1 MSKQIYFDNAATTQV
16 RPEVVAKMLPIFTNQ
31 FGNPSALYDI
41 GQEAKA
47 IVDESRASIASLIGA
62 DPKEIFFTGSGS
74 EADNW
79 AIRGTAYALKDK
91 GNHIITTAFEHHA
104 VMNTCAALEKEGFEV
119 TYVKPDSEGI
129 ISPEDIKNAITDKTI
144 LITVMYANNEIGTI
158 QPIAE
163 IATIAAEYKI
173 RFHTDAVQAAGVL
186 PINVGELGVDMLSIS
201 AHKFHGPKGIGAL
214 YIKKGTKI
222 NNLISGGGQEQG
234 KRAGTENVAFIAGMA
249 KAFELAHMQM
259 DENRLKVAQMRDYLI
274 ANVVSKIPRVKV
286 NGHLTKRLPGNANF
300 SIECI
305 EGESLLLLL
314 NMNGIA
320 ASSGSACASMSL
332 DPSHVLLS
340 IGLPHEIA
348 HGSIR
353 VTLSDENTYE
363 EIDYFVDKLE
373 EIVKKLRGLSPLW
386 EEKEDK

>member
-31 FGNPSALYDI
+31 FGNPSALYKM
-41 GQEAKA
+41 GEEAKK
-47 IVDESRASIASLIGA
+47 IAEEARENIAYFLGA

-79 AIRGTAYALKDK
+79 AIKGTAYALRDK

-104 VMNTCAALEKEGFEV
+104 VLHTCQQLEKEGFEV
-119 TYVKPDSEGI
+119 TYIKPGSDGLI
-129 ISPEDIKNAITDKTI
+129 NPEDIRNAITDKTI
-144 LITVMYANNEIGTI
+144 LISVMFANNEIGTI

-163 IATIAAEYKI
+163 ISLIAAEHRVK
-173 RFHTDAVQAAGVL
+173 FHTDAVQASGVL
-186 PINVGELGVDMLSIS
+186 PINVRELGIDMLSMS

-214 YIKKGTKI
+214 YVKKGTRL
-222 NNLISGGGQEQG
+222 NNLIHGGGQESG
-234 KRAGTENVAFIAGMA
+234 KRAGTENVPFMAGMA
-249 KAFELAHMQM
+249 KAFEMAHIQM
-259 DENRLKVAQMRDYLI
+259 EENYLKVAQMRDYLI
-274 ANVVSKIPRVKV
+274 ANVVSRIPRVRV

-305 EGESLLLLL
+305 EGESLLLML
-314 NMNGIA
+314 NMKGIA
-320 ASSGSACASMSL
+320 CSSGSACASQSL

-353 VTLSDENTYE
+353 VTLSEDNTYA
-363 EIDYFVDKLE
+363 EIDYFVNTLE
-373 EIVKKLRGLSPLW
+373 EIVKKLRALSPLW
-386 EEKEDK
+386 EE

>member
-31 FGNPSALYDI
+31 FGNPSALYKM
-41 GQEAKA
+41 GEEAKK
-47 IVDESRASIASLIGA
+47 IAEEARENIAYFLGA

-79 AIRGTAYALKDK
+79 AIKGTAYALKDK

-104 VMNTCAALEKEGFEV
+104 VLHTCEQLEKEGFDV
-119 TYVKPDSEGI
+119 TYIKPDSNGLI
-129 ISPEDIKNAITDKTI
+129 NPEDIRNAITDKTI
-144 LITVMYANNEIGTI
+144 LISVMFANNEIGTI

-163 IATIAAEYKI
+163 ISLIAAEHRIK
-173 RFHTDAVQAAGVL
+173 FHTDAVQAAGVL
-186 PINVGELGVDMLSIS
+186 PINVRELGIDMLSMS
-201 AHKFHGPKGIGAL
+201 AHKFHGPKGIGVL
-214 YIKKGTKI
+214 YVKKGTRL
-222 NNLISGGGQEQG
+222 NNLIHGGGQESG
-234 KRAGTENVAFIAGMA
+234 KRAGTENVPFMAGMA
-249 KAFELAHMQM
+249 KAFEMAHMQM
-259 DENRLKVAQMRDYLI
+259 EENHLKVAQMRDYLI
-274 ANVVSKIPRVKV
+274 ASVVSRIPRVKV

-305 EGESLLLLL
+305 EGESLLLML
-314 NMNGIA
+314 NMKGIA
-320 ASSGSACASMSL
+320 CSSGSACASQSL

-353 VTLSDENTYE
+353 VTLSEDNTYG
-363 EIDYFVDKLE
+363 EIDYFVDTLE
-373 EIVKKLRGLSPLW
+373 EIVKKLRELSPLW
-386 EEKEDK
+386 EE

>member
-1 MSKQIYFDNAATTQV
+1 MSRQIYFDNAATTSV
-16 RPEVVAKMLPIFTNQ
+16 KPEVVAKMLPIFTNQ
-31 FGNPSALYDI
+31 YGNPSAIYGK
-41 GQEAKA
+41 GQEAKK
-47 IVDESRASIASLIGA
+47 IVDEARESIAYFLGA
-62 DPKEIFFTGSGS
+62 DPKEIYFTGSGS

-79 AIRGTAYALKDK
+79 AIKGSAIALKEK

-104 VMNTCAALEKEGFEV
+104 VIESCEWLEKEGFEV

-129 ISPEDIKNAITDKTI
+129 ISPEDIRNAITDKTV
-144 LITVMYANNEIGTI
+144 LISVMFANNEIGTI

-163 IATIAAEYKI
+163 ISQIAREKGI
-173 RFHTDAVQAAGVL
+173 RFHTDAVQAAGIL
-186 PINVGELGVDMLSIS
+186 PINVRELDVDMLSIS
-201 AHKFHGPKGIGAL
+201 AHKFHGPKGIGVL
-214 YIKKGTKI
+214 YVKKGVRLS
-222 NNLISGGGQEQG
+222 NLINGGGQESG
-234 KRAGTENVAFIAGMA
+234 KRAGTENVPYIAGMA
-249 KAFELAHMQM
+249 KAFEMAHMQM
-259 DENRLKVAQMRDYLI
+259 DENRLKIAQMRDYLI
-274 ANVVSKIPRVKV
+274 ASVVTRIPRVKV

-305 EGESLLLLL
+305 EGESLLLKL

-353 VTLSDENTYE
+353 VSLSDENTFS

-373 EIVKKLRGLSPLW
+373 EIVKELRELSPLW
-386 EEKEDK
+386 EERG

>member
-1 MSKQIYFDNAATTQV
+1 MSKQIYFDNAATTFV
-16 RPEVVAKMLPIFTNQ
+16 KPDVVAKMLPIFTNQ
-31 FGNPSALYDI
+31 FGNPSALYSM
-41 GQEAKA
+41 GQEAKKFL
-47 IVDESRASIASLIGA
+47 DEAREKMALYLGA
-62 DPKEIFFTGSGS
+62 DPKEIYFTGSGS

-79 AIRGTAYALKDK
+79 AIKGSAYALKDK

-104 VMNTCAALEKEGFEV
+104 VLASCEALEKEGFEV

-129 ISPEDIKNAITDKTI
+129 ISAEDIKNAITDKTI
-144 LITVMYANNEIGTI
+144 LISVMYANNEIGTI

-163 IATIAAEYKI
+163 IAKIAVEKKI

-186 PINVGELGVDMLSIS
+186 PLNVRELGVDMLSLS
-201 AHKFHGPKGIGAL
+201 AHKFHGPKGVGAL

-222 NNLISGGGQEQG
+222 SSLIGGGGQESG
-234 KRAGTENVAFIAGMA
+234 KRAGTENVPLIAGMA
-249 KAFELAHMQM
+249 KAFEMAHMEM
-259 DENRLKVAQMRDYLI
+259 EENRLKVAQMRDYLV
-274 ANVVSKIPRVKV
+274 ASVMTRIPRVKI

-305 EGESLLLLL
+305 EGESLLLML

-353 VTLSDENTYE
+353 VTLSAENTYG

-373 EIVKKLRGLSPLW
+373 EIVKKLRSLSPLW
-386 EEKEDK
+386 EEK